1 MLALSQ
7 CKKYEIDINSKS
19 KGVLLISKFLKDISL
34 YKIPFEDNNKM
45 EIVKIG
51 NGDYDDVDTFIVDSL
66 NDYYKKLSSPS
77 DVETKE
83 SMLSTYTKLYEL
95 WTSINHKKEENNIVE
110 LNELY
115 GKLSYG
121 LYLIGYEDNQL

>member
-7 CKKYEIDINSKS
+7 SRKYEININDKT

-34 YKIPFEDNNKM
+34 YKIPFEETDKL
-45 EIVKIG
+45 EVLKIG

-115 GKLSYG
+115 DKLSYG